1 MRFVFAALAAVLA
14 VYLNGMA
21 ESRWYLLAPDMQRW
35 LAISLALFVFFLVL
49 KISAPRRTSTD

>member
-1 MRFVFAALAAVLA
+1 
-14 VYLNGMA
+14 MA
-21 ESRWYLLAPDMQRW
+21 ESRWYPLAPDMQRW